1 VKTAI
6 ATVLQNRETC
16 IGMEIASNLY
26 HLSGREV
33 KQPRLPFEL
42 DRCKSSQPAILLIS
56 MWSLGSIN
64 RVTKQHGHCKREQQA
79 QNRAERGVLTLIKC
93 LCAVML
99 PQCLLGAI
107 Y

>member
-6 ATVLQNRETC
+6 ATVLQNGEAC

-42 DRCKSSQPAILLIS
+42 DRC
-56 MWSLGSIN
+56 
-64 RVTKQHGHCKREQQA
+64 
-79 QNRAERGVLTLIKC
+79 
-93 LCAVML
+93 
-99 PQCLLGAI
+99 
-107 Y
+107 